1 MYDAQKE
8 QKYFELSKTFIEST
22 LSIDHIEQLR
32 KVLRYHEYKYAVTNN
47 PVIADYEY
55 DQLFKKLE
63 ALESKNPLLI
73 TPDSPTQRVASDLTP
88 DMDAV
93 EHLSPMLSLG
103 NSYNDDDLHDFDQQ
117 IKRLL
122 NLPEDQDVAYCA
134 EPKFD
139 GGSLAVIY
147 DNDYLVRSATRGNG
161 IKGEEMTANAR
172 AIPSIPLKANFSA
185 LGIKKVEL
193 RGEGLI
199 RVENF
204 DTINKQREN
213 DGLAL
218 FANPRNAA
226 TGGLRMKDPNE
237 TRKRGIEVFMFQ
249 IGVALDAKGKD
260 MLPTFKTHYQGIE
273 ALRSLGFK
281 VPKAAIKECKNI
293 KEAIDFCNLWQQKR
307 MEYPYEIDGMVV
319 KVNSLALQERA
330 GFTQHHPRWAI
341 AFKFKAKQATTT
353 LLGVEYQIGKIGS
366 VTPVAKV
373 EPVQLAGVTVS
384 SISLHNADFIS
395 SKDLRIGDK
404 VLIERAGDVIPYIV
418 KSFPELRDDKVVP
431 IIFPTHCP
439 ACNSPLAKAENEAAW
454 RCLNL
459 DCTEQIKQRMYFHVS
474 KNAMDIDGFGPSFID
489 RFYEEGWI
497 RDFSDI
503 YNLEYDKIVTLEG
516 FGKRSGENLEKA
528 ITKAKANP
536 IHRFLYSLCIHHF
549 GKKASKL
556 VAQNIGHVLDLRQW
570 TYDDFVDIKD
580 IGPVVAEN
588 VVAFFEQEENIAL
601 LERMES
607 LGVNLKQTDDDKP
620 LQISEDAIFAGK
632 SILFTGKL
640 HKLGRK
646 EAQELAAKAG
656 AKNISAVSSKLN
668 ILVVGEKAGSKLKK
682 AQALGTVEIMTEDEF
697 IEKMK

>member
-1 MYDAQKE
+1 MYNAQDE
-8 QKYFELSKTFIEST
+8 QKYFGLSKKFQNAD
-22 LSIDHIEQLR
+22 LSIDQIEELR
-32 KVLRYHEYKYAVTNN
+32 DVLRYHEYKYAVTNN
-47 PVIADYEY
+47 PVISDYEY

-63 ALESKNPLLI
+63 ALESTYPLLI

-88 DMDAV
+88 DMEAV

-103 NSYNDDDLHDFDQQ
+103 NSYNDQDLHDFDQQ

-122 NLPEDQDVAYCA
+122 NLPEDQDVSYCV

-147 DNDYLVRSATRGNG
+147 DNDFLVRSATRGNG

-204 DTINKQREN
+204 DIINKQREK

-249 IGVALDAKGKD
+249 IGVAQDANGKD

-273 ALRSLGFK
+273 VLRSLGFK

-293 KEAIDFCNLWQQKR
+293 DEAIDFCNLWQQKR

-353 LLGVEYQIGKIGS
+353 LMGVEYQIGKIGS

-395 SKDLRIGDK
+395 SKDLRLGDK

-418 KSFPELRDDKVVP
+418 KSFPELRDDQVVP

-439 ACNSPLAKAENEAAW
+439 SCNTPLAKAENEAAW
-454 RCLNL
+454 RCLNVN
-459 DCTEQIKQRMYFHVS
+459 CTEQIKQRMYFHVS
-474 KNAMDIDGFGPSFID
+474 KNAMDIDGFGPSYID

-497 RDFSDI
+497 RDLSDI
-503 YNLEYDKIVTLEG
+503 YNLDYDKIATLEG
-516 FGKRSGENLEKA
+516 FGKRSGENLETA

-536 IHRFLYSLCIHHF
+536 IHRLLHSLSIHHL

-556 VAQNIGHVLDLRQW
+556 IAENISHVLDLRQW
-570 TYDDFVDIKD
+570 SYEDFVDIKD

-588 VVAFFEQEENIAL
+588 VVAYFADDQNIAL
-601 LERMES
+601 LEKMES
-607 LGVNLKQTDDDKP
+607 LGVNLTQTDDDKP
-620 LQISEDAIFAGK
+620 LQIAEDAIFAGK

-640 HKLGRK
+640 QKLGRK

-682 AQALGTVEIMTEDEF
+682 AQALGTVDIMTEDEF
-697 IEKMK
+697 IEQMR

>member
-1 MYDAQKE
+1 MYNPQEEK
-8 QKYFELSKTFIEST
+8 QNFNLSKDFLYSAISISQIE
-22 LSIDHIEQLR
+22 ELR
-32 KVLRYHEYKYAVTNN
+32 NVLKYHEYKYAVTNN
-47 PVIADYEY
+47 PVISDYEY

-63 ALESKNPLLI
+63 SLESSYPDKI
-73 TPDSPTQRVASDLTP
+73 TKDSPTQRVASDLTP

-103 NSYNDDDLHDFDQQ
+103 NSYNGEDLMDFDQQ

-122 NLPEDQDVAYCA
+122 KIAEDDDIEYCV

-139 GGSLAVIY
+139 GGSLAIIY
-147 DNDYLVRSATRGNG
+147 NQDYLVRSATRGNG
-161 IKGEEMTANAR
+161 IKGEEITANAK
-172 AIPSIPLKANFSA
+172 AIPSIPLKANFSG
-185 LGIKKVEL
+185 LGIEKVEL

-204 DTINKQREN
+204 QTINKKREA
-213 DGLAL
+213 DGLSV

-249 IGVALDAKGKD
+249 IGVALDANGKD
-260 MLPTFKTHYQGIE
+260 MLPSFKTHFKGIKV
-273 ALRSLGFK
+273 LRSLGFK
-281 VPKAAIKECKNI
+281 VPKEAIKECKSI
-293 KEAIDFCNLWQQKR
+293 KEAIAFCDYWQEKR
-307 MEYPYEIDGMVV
+307 TTYPYEIDGMVV

-341 AFKFKAKQATTT
+341 AFKFKAKQATTI
-353 LLGVEYQIGKIGS
+353 LVDVEYQIGKIGS

-384 SISLHNADFIS
+384 SISLHNADFIAT
-395 SKDLRIGDK
+395 KDLRVGDK

-418 KSFPELRDDKVVP
+418 KSFPELRDSSVVP
-431 IIFPTHCP
+431 IDFPTHCP
-439 ACNSPLAKAENEAAW
+439 SCNTELIKAENEAAW
-454 RCLNL
+454 RCLNIN
-459 DCTEQIKQRMYFHVS
+459 CTEQIKQRMYFHVS
-474 KNAMDIDGFGPSFID
+474 KNAMDIDGFGPSYID

-497 RDFSDI
+497 KDLSDI
-503 YNLEYDKIVTLEG
+503 YNLDYDKIATLEG

-528 ITKAKANP
+528 INKAKANP
-536 IHRFLYSLCIHHF
+536 IHRFLHSLSIHHF

-556 VAQNIGHVLDLRQW
+556 IAENIAHVLDLRQW

-588 VVAFFEQEENIAL
+588 VVTYFKDEENIAL
-601 LERMES
+601 LQKMES
-607 LGVNLKQTDDDKP
+607 LGVNLTQTDDDKP
-620 LQISEDAIFAGK
+620 LQFSEDAIFAGK
-632 SILFTGKL
+632 SILFTGTL
-640 HKLGRK
+640 HKMGRK

-682 AQALGTVEIMTEDEF
+682 AQALGTVEILTEDEF
-697 IEKMK
+697 IEMVK